1 MCNWV
6 VQLTRRTVL
15 QGVVLWAD
23 DFTQCPQCH
32 LSLLCHTHALVVM
45 EVVPTSQTLSVIFDS
60 VFEMDNSRSDIDQ
73 LVREMTMEAAGEISP
88 KEPK

>member
-1 MCNWV
+1 
-6 VQLTRRTVL
+6 
-15 QGVVLWAD
+15 
-23 DFTQCPQCH
+23 
-32 LSLLCHTHALVVM
+32 M
-45 EVVPTSQTLSVIFDS
+45 EVVPPSQSLSVIFDS

>member
-1 MCNWV
+1 
-6 VQLTRRTVL
+6 
-15 QGVVLWAD
+15 
-23 DFTQCPQCH
+23 
-32 LSLLCHTHALVVM
+32 M
-45 EVVPTSQTLSVIFDS
+45 EVVSTPQTLSVIFDS